1 MLSAEL
7 TEGILSLELG
17 KAVGDRLWRNARID
31 NTSDVGLGYFGKLVV
46 GRVKDKMENIANGE
60 GFTAWCG

>member
-46 GRVKDKMENIANGE
+46 RRVKDKMENIANGE